1 MNAPALCGKRVGP
14 VWKLDGEV
22 CSCILEAGH
31 DDNGHECDCGAWF
44 A

>member
-1 MNAPALCGKRVGP
+1 MTAPTICGKRVGP

-31 DDNGHECDCGAWF
+31 DNGHECDCGAWF